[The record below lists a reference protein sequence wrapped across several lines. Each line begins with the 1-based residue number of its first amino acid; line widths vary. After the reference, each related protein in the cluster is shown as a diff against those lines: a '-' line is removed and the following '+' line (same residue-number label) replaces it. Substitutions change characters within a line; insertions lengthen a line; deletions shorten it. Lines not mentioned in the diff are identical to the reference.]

1 MIKNIII
8 ISILIVMA
16 IGTAFLILKPSAKPA
31 SDGHTDHTHNTA
43 KEHVPVQDESKPHGH
58 DN

>member
-1 MIKNIII
+1 
-8 ISILIVMA
+8 MA